1 MARIIGFILILI
13 IIVLGLYFGSINA
26 VPVKLDYF
34 WGTTDVALSIAL
46 VLSLLVGAI
55 LGVLA
60 CLSMII
66 RLRHQVS
73 KLQKAVKAAEKE
85 VVNLR
90 AIPLKDDR

>member
-13 IIVLGLYFGSINA
+13 ILILGLYFGSINA
-26 VPVKLDYF
+26 EPVKLDYF
-34 WGTTDVALSIAL
+34 WGTSEVALSVAL
-46 VLSLLVGAI
+46 VLSLFIGAV

-66 RLRHQVS
+66 RLRHKVA

-90 AIPLKDDR
+90 TLPLKDDH

>member
-1 MARIIGFILILI
+1 MARIIGFIFTLI

-26 VPVKLDYF
+26 APVKLDYF
-34 WGTTDVALSIAL
+34 WGTTEVALSIAL
-46 VLSLLVGAI
+46 VLSLFAGAI

-73 KLQKAVKAAEKE
+73 KLHKAVKAAEKE

-90 AIPLKDDR
+90 TIPLKDDR

>member
-1 MARIIGFILILI
+1 MARIIGFIFILV

-26 VPVKLDYF
+26 EPVKLDYF
-34 WGTTDVALSIAL
+34 WGTTEVALSIAL
-46 VLSLLVGAI
+46 VLSLFVGAI
-55 LGVLA
+55 LGVMA